1 MLAPASPSRDDQ
13 APSRAK
19 PIRLLLASS
28 NPGKLNEFRALAAS
42 APGPVSLDLQLLP
55 NFSGLPPFQESAP
68 TFAENAAGKALH
80 YSRFAALP
88 VLADDSGLVV
98 DALGDE
104 PGVHSARYAGPNAS
118 SADCIA
124 KLLAAI
130 QAGRSRDRRARF
142 VCVLALA
149 LRGRML
155 AVLSGAVEGEVLP
168 APRGAGGFGYDP
180 VFFFGPAGKSF
191 AEISAAEKN
200 LYSHRAQAFRGLAE
214 FLASS
219 PVL

>member
-1 MLAPASPSRDDQ
+1 VPAPASNDQ
-13 APSRAK
+13 APSCAE
-19 PIRLLLASS
+19 PVRLFLASS
-28 NPGKLNEFRALAAS
+28 NPSKLNEFRALAAG
-42 APGPVSLDLQLLP
+42 APGLVPLDLQLLP
-55 NFSGLPPFQESAP
+55 NFSDLPPFAESAP

-80 YSRFAALP
+80 YSRFAGLP

-98 DALGDE
+98 DALGGQ

-118 SADCIA
+118 SPERIA
-124 KLLAAI
+124 KLLAEMR
-130 QAGRSRDRRARF
+130 AGRSPDRRARF

-149 LRGRML
+149 NRGRML
-155 AVLSGAVEGEVLP
+155 AVFSGAVEGEILP

-200 LYSHRAQAFRGLAE
+200 RHSHRAKAFRSLAE

>member
-1 MLAPASPSRDDQ
+1 MLAPVSGSG
-13 APSRAK
+13 RAE
-19 PIRLLLASS
+19 PVRLFLASS
-28 NPGKLNEFRALAAS
+28 NPGKLDEFRALATT
-42 APGPVSLDLQLLP
+42 APGPVPLNLQLLP
-55 NFSGLPPFQESAP
+55 NFSALPTFEESAP

-98 DALGDE
+98 DALGGE
-104 PGVHSARYAGPNAS
+104 PGVYSARYAGPGAS

-124 KLLAAI
+124 KLLAQM
-130 QAGRSRDRRARF
+130 QARRALDRRARF

-149 LRGRML
+149 RRGRMI
-155 AVLSGAVEGEVLP
+155 AVFSGAVEGEILP

-191 AEISAAEKN
+191 SEISAADKN
-200 LYSHRAQAFRGLAE
+200 LVSHRAKAFRSLAE
-214 FLASS
+214 FLVSS

>member
-1 MLAPASPSRDDQ
+1 MLAPASHSSP
-13 APSRAK
+13 AEPV
-19 PIRLLLASS
+19 RLFLASS
-28 NPGKLNEFRALAAS
+28 NPGKLDEFRTLS
-42 APGPVSLDLQLLP
+42 AGTTPAVHIDLQLLP
-55 NFSGLPPFQESAP
+55 NFSALPPFEESAP

-98 DALGDE
+98 DALGGE
-104 PGVHSARYAGPNAS
+104 PGVYSARYAGPHAS

-124 KLLAAI
+124 KLLAQM
-130 QAGRSRDRRARF
+130 QARRTRDRRERF

-149 LRGRML
+149 LDGRTI
-155 AVLSGAVEGEVLP
+155 AVFSGAVEGEILS
-168 APRGAGGFGYDP
+168 APRGVGGFGYDP

-191 AEISAAEKN
+191 AELSAADKN
-200 LYSHRAQAFRGLAE
+200 LYSHRAKAFRSLAE

>member
-1 MLAPASPSRDDQ
+1 MLAPASRSSSAEREPL
-13 APSRAK
+13 
-19 PIRLLLASS
+19 RLFLASS
-28 NPGKLNEFRALAAS
+28 NAGKLKEFRALAAT
-42 APGPVSLDLQLLP
+42 APGPALLDLQLLP
-55 NFSGLPPFQESAP
+55 NFSALPPFDESAP

-98 DALGDE
+98 DALGGE
-104 PGVHSARYAGPNAS
+104 PGVYSARYAGPHAS

-124 KLLAAI
+124 KLLAQMEARRA
-130 QAGRSRDRRARF
+130 QDRRARF

-149 LRGRML
+149 LRGRTIS
-155 AVLSGAVEGEVLP
+155 VFSGAVEGEILP
-168 APRGAGGFGYDP
+168 APHGVGGFGYDP

-191 AEISAAEKN
+191 AEISAAGKN
-200 LYSHRAQAFRGLAE
+200 LVSHRAKAFRSFAE

>member
-1 MLAPASPSRDDQ
+1 MLAPASYS
-13 APSRAK
+13 SRAE
-19 PIRLLLASS
+19 PVRLLLASS
-28 NPGKLNEFRALAAS
+28 NPGKLDEFRALAAT
-42 APGPVSLDLQLLP
+42 APGPLPLDLQLLP
-55 NFSGLPPFQESAP
+55 NFPALPPFDESAP

-98 DALGDE
+98 DALGGE
-104 PGVHSARYAGPNAS
+104 PGVYSARYAGPHAS

-124 KLLAAI
+124 KLLA
-130 QAGRSRDRRARF
+130 QMQPGRASDRRARF

-149 LRGRML
+149 RRGRTI
-155 AVLSGAVEGEVLP
+155 AVFSGAVEGEILP
-168 APRGAGGFGYDP
+168 APRGTGGFGYDP

-191 AEISAAEKN
+191 AELSAADKN
-200 LYSHRAQAFRGLAE
+200 LVSHRAKAFRSLAE